1 MKLNLLLCAIEVLGL
16 LYVAMFER
24 RAALKARCNAVVRR
38 EYSRDITWTRALMIV
53 SLAASVMILVR
64 QYAGLAAGGEDF
76 LACLPF
82 CIYALAWLR
91 FDSLTETRSQ
101 TTKRR
106 GPVLYWPARR
116 HQ

>member
-16 LYVAMFER
+16 FYVTLFER
-24 RAALKARCNAVVRR
+24 RAALKARCNAVVRHKHGGNF
-38 EYSRDITWTRALMIV
+38 TWTRALMLV
-53 SLAASVMILVR
+53 SFATSVMILAR
-64 QYAGLAAGGEDF
+64 QYAGLATRDENL

-91 FDSLTETRSQ
+91 FDALTETRSQ
-101 TTKRR
+101 TTRRR
-106 GPVLYWPARR
+106 GPTLYSPARR